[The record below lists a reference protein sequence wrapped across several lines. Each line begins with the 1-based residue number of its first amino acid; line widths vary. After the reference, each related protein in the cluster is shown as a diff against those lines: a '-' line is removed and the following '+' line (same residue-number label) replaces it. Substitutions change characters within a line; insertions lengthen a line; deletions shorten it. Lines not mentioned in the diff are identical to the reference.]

1 MDVYVVYIIKS
12 VYVTERKL
20 SEWTH
25 CLHYLLSYAYSP
37 SLLSCPDLSCSS
49 LAQPSLALSKLIAA
63 TRNYLI
69 SQKLST
75 S

>member
-1 MDVYVVYIIKS
+1 MNVYVVCIIKL

-20 SEWTH
+20 SEWIH
-25 CLHYLLSYAYSP
+25 CLPYFLFYTYSP

-69 SQKLST
+69 TQKLST